1 MVGNMNVK
9 KTLGIGIGVVIAG
22 LGAYKYFT
30 GKEPQKYSNKW
41 FDTVSDEVL
50 KTEREVVRKQF
61 CSAGDDFS
69 LAVRLENLLRV
80 FDSVLSKR
88 AWGDE
93 TPHGPGSVSYTHL
106 LCPQYGHFTMRIF
119 WLTMAHRAL
128 RIFSCISGEGSETRM
143 LFFMPTPPKLSLI
156 HI

>member
-1 MVGNMNVK
+1 MNVK
-9 KTLGIGIGVVIAG
+9 KTLGIGIGAVIAG

-93 TPHGPGSVSYTHL
+93 TPHGPGYHRE
-106 LCPQYGHFTMRIF
+106 YGYN
-119 WLTMAHRAL
+119 LY
-128 RIFSCISGEGSETRM
+128 
-143 LFFMPTPPKLSLI
+143 KDD
-156 HI
+156 

>member
-1 MVGNMNVK
+1 MNVK
-9 KTLGIGIGVVIAG
+9 KTLGIGIGAVIAG

-30 GKEPQKYSNKW
+30 GTEPQKYSNKW

-93 TPHGPGSVSYTHL
+93 TPHGPGY
-106 LCPQYGHFTMRIF
+106 
-119 WLTMAHRAL
+119 HREHGYNL
-128 RIFSCISGEGSETRM
+128 Y
-143 LFFMPTPPKLSLI
+143 KDD
-156 HI
+156 